1 MRSILALS
9 LVSVLACARPAPE
22 RQPAALPPRD
32 STQMPVSAAQA
43 TKPPV
48 FLPVVLDSKPRA
60 IESPLPPSLDSLAR
74 AVKPGRVMVEFIV
87 DTMGVPEPGSVR
99 VLTSPDTALS
109 RAAAAAVLLWR
120 FRPGRVHG
128 HPVRVLVEVP
138 LDFRIKS
145 N

>member
-32 STQMPVSAAQA
+32 STQTPISAAQTA
-43 TKPPV
+43 KPPI
-48 FLPVVLDSKPRA
+48 FLPVLLDSKLRVL
-60 IESPLPPSLDSLAR
+60 ESPLPPSLDSLAR
-74 AVKPGRVMVEFIV
+74 AVKPGRVAVQFVV

-128 HPVRVLVEVP
+128 HAVRVLVEVP
-138 LDFRIKS
+138 LDLTIKG